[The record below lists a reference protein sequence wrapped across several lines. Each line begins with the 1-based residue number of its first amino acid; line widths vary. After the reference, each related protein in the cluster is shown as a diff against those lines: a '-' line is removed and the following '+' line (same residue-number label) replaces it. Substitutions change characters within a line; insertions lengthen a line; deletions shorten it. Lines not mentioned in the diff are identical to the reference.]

1 MESRG
6 LLELLAFH
14 LHENPEEV
22 GSNTSEGM
30 PQQEHELA
38 SKDEHKKAEN
48 KSYPLPS
55 PFL

>member
-1 MESRG
+1 MESGG

-14 LHENPEEV
+14 LHENTEQV

-30 PQQEHELA
+30 PQQEHEFA
-38 SKDEHKKAEN
+38 SEDEDKKAEN
-48 KSYPLPS
+48 KSYPLSS